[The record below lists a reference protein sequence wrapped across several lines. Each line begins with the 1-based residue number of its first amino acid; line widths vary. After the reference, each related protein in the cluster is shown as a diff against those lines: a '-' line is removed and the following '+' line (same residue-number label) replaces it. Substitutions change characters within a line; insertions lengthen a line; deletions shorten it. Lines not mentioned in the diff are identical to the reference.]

1 MADNWLYPFLQ
12 SWLPLW
18 LSAAGLAV
26 GGALALLW
34 LAPHLLWFDHP
45 THRSSHDRPT
55 PTGGGIGM
63 VAACLLYALL
73 FWSDKG
79 WGWLLFAAGSG
90 LALTG
95 WRDDWQPL
103 PPARRLF
110 VQLLALCAGL
120 GAVAWALAD
129 RGVSPWQEWPWM
141 ATLLA
146 AVGVLLAGVWWINLF
161 NFMDGLDGF
170 AAQEAAFLAAAAA
183 GHTLA
188 VAPDVIADPWWGWA
202 TVIAAAAAGFL
213 VVNWPPAR
221 IFMGDVA
228 STFLPW
234 ALFLWA
240 LYWVVQQVLPLAT
253 ALLLP
258 LPFVVDAT
266 VTLVVRWRQG
276 ARLTEAH
283 CSHCYQQ
290 LARFWGGTAAGK
302 IGHRRVNQA
311 LFLGNLLIVAPAAWG
326 VGKLPLAQGLLTVAL
341 VYGVAAFLAWR
352 AGAGRSEP
360 TDGLP
365 LLPR

>member
-1 MADNWLYPFLQ
+1 MTGNGLPPFWQSLLPWWLT
-12 SWLPLW
+12 
-18 LSAAGLAV
+18 AAGLAV
-26 GGALALLW
+26 GGALVLLW
-34 LAPHLLWFDHP
+34 LAPHLLWFDRP

-55 PTGGGIGM
+55 PTGGGIGI

-73 FWSDKG
+73 FWGNKG
-79 WGWLLFAAGSG
+79 WGWLLFAAGLG

-95 WRDDWQPL
+95 WRDDWRPL
-103 PPARRLF
+103 PPVQRLL

-129 RGVSPWQEWPWM
+129 RGVAPWQEWPWM
-141 ATLLA
+141 ITLFA

-183 GHTLA
+183 GLTFA
-188 VAPDVIADPWWGWA
+188 VSSDVIVDPWWGWA
-202 TVIAAAAAGFL
+202 TVIAAAASGFL

-240 LYWVVQQVLPLAT
+240 LYWVVQEVLPLAS

-258 LPFVVDAT
+258 LPFVADAT

-276 ARLTEAH
+276 ARLTEPH
-283 CSHCYQQ
+283 CSHCYQK
-290 LARFWGGTAAGK
+290 LARLWGGTAAGK
-302 IGHRRVNQA
+302 IGHRCVSQA
-311 LFLGNLLIVAPAAWG
+311 LFLGNLFIVAPAAWG
-326 VGKLPLAQGLLTVAL
+326 VGKLPLGQGLLAVTL
-341 VYGVAAFLAWR
+341 IYGVAAFLAWR
-352 AGAGRSEP
+352 AGAGRSEAA
-360 TDGLP
+360 DRLSP
-365 LLPR
+365 LSR